1 VAIELDQQGKPRICR
16 KCDAE
21 DVRFNVA
28 HSAELALIAVTTGC
42 EVGVDV
48 ERLRSVR
55 HLEHIAQ
62 RYFHPAE
69 TMALLAARPAE
80 RDAAFLRCWTGKEA
94 VLKALGHG
102 ITGSLAE
109 FQVPIN
115 EFISTWIDLPAELFP
130 QHARCWLHRLA
141 PCDGYRGAV
150 ATLGA
155 ERDVYCYEFDL

>member
-1 VAIELDQQGKPRICR
+1 
-16 KCDAE
+16 
-21 DVRFNVA
+21 
-28 HSAELALIAVTTGC
+28 LALIAVTKGC

-48 ERLRSVR
+48 ERLRPVR

-69 TMALLAARPAE
+69 TTAILAARPAE
-80 RDAAFLRCWTGKEA
+80 RDAAFLRGWTGKEA
-94 VLKALGHG
+94 VLKALGRG
-102 ITGSLAE
+102 ITGSFAE

-115 EFISTWIDLPAELFP
+115 EFISTWIDLPAELSP

-141 PCDGYRGAV
+141 PCDGYLAAV
-150 ATLGA
+150 ALLGA